1 MSLLS
6 LSLRERAYYRQLQF
20 IWLHSTYWQRSPNR
34 DSCQQTIGSIFFFF
48 NLSKLLLMNAF
59 SDGYFVSST
68 WQWFW
73 QIAHNTFCPTIRSVI
88 VLVNS
93 NKSHSCL
100 QWWNFESRFC
110 NPLNWTFYGPI
121 IINDSCWSN
130 LCSAGFL
137 VSVPGYTVC
146 G

>member
-1 MSLLS
+1 
-6 LSLRERAYYRQLQF
+6 
-20 IWLHSTYWQRSPNR
+20 
-34 DSCQQTIGSIFFFF
+34 
-48 NLSKLLLMNAF
+48 MNAF

-110 NPLNWTFYGPI
+110 NPLNWNFYGPI
-121 IINDSCWSN
+121 IINDSCRSN